1 MKSFKQH
8 IDEAKTFTLVA
19 KKGSKK
25 IETVNKVTQKELKT
39 VEMLLKTAHGKDIK
53 VEKIKESVE
62 LDEKMQFVAKKGDY
76 ALVLVKMG
84 KILNMGTKKKMDKQ
98 FSDMQKE
105 YSGLD
110 LSKKYKV
117 VPVKQGTKLADKI
130 KESVELDE
138 ANDPHAVNEL
148 YLYIINNG
156 DIHRKRIQPIIK
168 NYRKKVAKGGF
179 DEKLAVK
186 GFLQAVNDGIK
197 AYGKEFD
204 TVKVSKPDRELIAK
218 KLLHYYRDE
227 INEDVDLEEK
237 NTPTNPALW
246 AKAKSAA
253 RSKFDVYPSAY
264 ANAWASK
271 WYKSKGGGWKKS

>member
-8 IDEAKTFTLVA
+8 LEEAKTFTLVA

-25 IETVNKVTQKELKT
+25 IETVKKVTQKELKT

-53 VEKIKESVE
+53 IE
-62 LDEKMQFVAKKGDY
+62 
-76 ALVLVKMG
+76 
-84 KILNMGTKKKMDKQ
+84 
-98 FSDMQKE
+98 
-105 YSGLD
+105 
-110 LSKKYKV
+110 
-117 VPVKQGTKLADKI
+117 KI

-156 DIHRKRIQPIIK
+156 NIHRQRIQPIIK
-168 NYRKKVAKGGF
+168 NYRKKMAKGGF

-218 KLLHYYRDE
+218 KLLNYYRDE
-227 INEDVDLEEK
+227 ISEDIEESTELDEK

-246 AKAKSAA
+246 SKAKAAA
-253 RSKFDVYPSAY
+253 RAKFDVYPSAY

-271 WYKSKGGGWKKS
+271 WYKSKGGSWKKG

>member
-8 IDEAKTFTLVA
+8 LDEAKTFTLVA

-25 IETVNKVTQKELKT
+25 IETVKKVTQKELKT

-53 VEKIKESVE
+53 VE
-62 LDEKMQFVAKKGDY
+62 
-76 ALVLVKMG
+76 
-84 KILNMGTKKKMDKQ
+84 
-98 FSDMQKE
+98 
-105 YSGLD
+105 
-110 LSKKYKV
+110 
-117 VPVKQGTKLADKI
+117 KI

-168 NYRKKVAKGGF
+168 NYRKKMAKGGF

-204 TVKVSKPDRELIAK
+204 AVKVSKPDRELIAK
-218 KLLHYYRDE
+218 KLLNYYRDE
-227 INEDVDLEEK
+227 ISEDIEESTELDEK

-246 AKAKSAA
+246 SKAKAAA
-253 RSKFDVYPSAY
+253 RAKFDVYPSAY

-271 WYKSKGGGWKKS
+271 WYKSKGGGWKKG

>member
-8 IDEAKTFTLVA
+8 LDEAKTFTLVA

-25 IETVNKVTQKELKT
+25 IETVKKVTQKELKT

-62 LDEKMQFVAKKGDY
+62 LDE
-76 ALVLVKMG
+76 
-84 KILNMGTKKKMDKQ
+84 
-98 FSDMQKE
+98 
-105 YSGLD
+105 
-110 LSKKYKV
+110 
-117 VPVKQGTKLADKI
+117 
-130 KESVELDE
+130 
-138 ANDPHAVNEL
+138 ANDPHTVNEL

-168 NYRKKVAKGGF
+168 NYRKKMAKGGF

-204 TVKVSKPDRELIAK
+204 AIKVSKPDRELIAK
-218 KLLHYYRDE
+218 KLLNYYRDE
-227 INEDVDLEEK
+227 ISEEIEESTELDEK

-246 AKAKSAA
+246 SKAKAAA
-253 RSKFDVYPSAY
+253 RAKFDVYPSAY

-271 WYKSKGGGWKKS
+271 WYKSKGGGWKKG

>member
-8 IDEAKTFTLVA
+8 LEEAKTFTLVA

-25 IETVNKVTQKELKT
+25 IETVKKVTQKELKT

-53 VEKIKESVE
+53 VE
-62 LDEKMQFVAKKGDY
+62 
-76 ALVLVKMG
+76 
-84 KILNMGTKKKMDKQ
+84 
-98 FSDMQKE
+98 
-105 YSGLD
+105 
-110 LSKKYKV
+110 
-117 VPVKQGTKLADKI
+117 KI

-168 NYRKKVAKGGF
+168 NYRKKIAKGGF
-179 DEKLAVK
+179 DEKLAIK

-197 AYGKEFD
+197 AYGKEFSP
-204 TVKVSKPDRELIAK
+204 VKVSKADRELIAK
-218 KLLHYYRDE
+218 KLYYNYRDE

-237 NTPTNPALW
+237 NKPTNPSLW
-246 AKAKSAA
+246 SKAKSAA
-253 RSKFDVYPSAY
+253 RAKFDVYPSAY

-271 WYKSKGGGWKKS
+271 WYKSKGGGWSKS

>member
-8 IDEAKTFTLVA
+8 LEEAKTFTLVA

-25 IETVNKVTQKELKT
+25 IETVKKVTQKELKT

-53 VEKIKESVE
+53 IE
-62 LDEKMQFVAKKGDY
+62 
-76 ALVLVKMG
+76 
-84 KILNMGTKKKMDKQ
+84 
-98 FSDMQKE
+98 
-105 YSGLD
+105 
-110 LSKKYKV
+110 
-117 VPVKQGTKLADKI
+117 KI

-156 DIHRKRIQPIIK
+156 NIHRQRIQPIIK
-168 NYRKKVAKGGF
+168 NYRKKMAKGGF

-204 TVKVSKPDRELIAK
+204 TIKVSKPDRELIAK
-218 KLLHYYRDE
+218 KLLNYYRDE
-227 INEDVDLEEK
+227 ISEEIEESTELDEK

-246 AKAKSAA
+246 SKAKAAA
-253 RSKFDVYPSAY
+253 RAKFDVYPSAY

-271 WYKSKGGGWKKS
+271 WYKSKGGGWKKG

>member
-8 IDEAKTFTLVA
+8 LDEAKTFTLVA

-25 IETVNKVTQKELKT
+25 IETVKELKT

-53 VEKIKESVE
+53 VE
-62 LDEKMQFVAKKGDY
+62 
-76 ALVLVKMG
+76 
-84 KILNMGTKKKMDKQ
+84 
-98 FSDMQKE
+98 
-105 YSGLD
+105 
-110 LSKKYKV
+110 
-117 VPVKQGTKLADKI
+117 KI

-168 NYRKKVAKGGF
+168 NYRKKMAKGGF

-204 TVKVSKPDRELIAK
+204 AIKVSKPDRELIAK
-218 KLLHYYRDE
+218 KLLNYYRD
-227 INEDVDLEEK
+227 
-237 NTPTNPALW
+237 
-246 AKAKSAA
+246 
-253 RSKFDVYPSAY
+253 
-264 ANAWASK
+264 
-271 WYKSKGGGWKKS
+271 GKKDDFLIDCLFVSDII

>member
-130 KESVELDE
+130 KESVEIS
-138 ANDPHAVNEL
+138 V
-148 YLYIINNG
+148 
-156 DIHRKRIQPIIK
+156 
-168 NYRKKVAKGGF
+168 
-179 DEKLAVK
+179 
-186 GFLQAVNDGIK
+186 
-197 AYGKEFD
+197 
-204 TVKVSKPDRELIAK
+204 
-218 KLLHYYRDE
+218 
-227 INEDVDLEEK
+227 
-237 NTPTNPALW
+237 
-246 AKAKSAA
+246 
-253 RSKFDVYPSAY
+253 
-264 ANAWASK
+264 
-271 WYKSKGGGWKKS
+271 